1 MSVFYTKDKQCL
13 SMRRRR
19 PCFQTQAQNI
29 QLNILEDVI
38 IRAVKICGILLLQ
51 LDSFFLTDF
60 NIEAF
65 KFIVEFEKD
74 VCLVV
79 D

>member
-1 MSVFYTKDKQCL
+1 
-13 SMRRRR
+13 MRRRR

-51 LDSFFLTDF
+51 LDSFFITYF
-60 NIEAF
+60 NIEAL